1 MRLSDKHKTRLLAL
15 GLGFVAASCAPFSDR
30 VAGSQNADTSDAA
43 QPPANGPEADYP
55 VVIGEPFTIDGI
67 TYTPSDTLNYD
78 EVGYAML
85 DEATVTGVTVAHR
98 TLPLPSYVEITSL
111 DSGRTILARV
121 ERRGPMTNTRLVAL
135 SPAAGAQL
143 GVSEGSPVRVRR
155 VNPPEDQ
162 RAELRADSEA
172 PLRMETPEG
181 LLTVL
186 RQQLPMVGSAPLAK
200 AAGNP
205 TEPVQSIDPTASRV
219 SEKPSGSAVEVTVS
233 PSALPSPPAQAAAP
247 ETANE
252 AAPPAPI
259 RTGDWVVQAGAF
271 STKSAADGVAKEI
284 GGYVE
289 PVGRLWRVR
298 SGPYESRGQADAA
311 LAKVRAT
318 GYKAAQVYSIR

>member
-1 MRLSDKHKTRLLAL
+1 MSDRRKAGLLAI
-15 GLGFVAASCAPFSDR
+15 GLGFTAASCTPFSDR
-30 VAGSQNADTSDAA
+30 VASSQNTDVSDAA

-78 EVGYAML
+78 EVGYATL
-85 DEATVTGVTVAHR
+85 DGATVTGITVAHR
-98 TLPLPSYVEITSL
+98 TLPMPSYVEITSL

-121 ERRGPMTNTRLVAL
+121 ERRGPMTNTRLIAL
-135 SPAAGAQL
+135 SPAARAQL
-143 GVSEGSPVRVRR
+143 GALEGSPVRVRR

-181 LLTVL
+181 LLIVL
-186 RQQLPMVGSAPLAK
+186 RQQLPTVGSAPLAK

-219 SEKPSGSAVEVTVS
+219 SEKPSGSAAEATVP
-233 PSALPSPPAQAAAP
+233 PSAPPGPPAPAAAI
-247 ETANE
+247 ERANE

-271 STKSAADGVAKEI
+271 STRTAADRVAKNI
-284 GGYVE
+284 DGYVE
-289 PVGRLWRVR
+289 PAGRLWRVR
-298 SGPYESRGQADAA
+298 SGPFQTRGQADAA